1 MLPLEDSFQDI
12 LGKAQRGLKISNETL
27 ARESGVTPADY
38 ECLLGGD
45 FDEATARKVAP
56 VLKLDASRL
65 VALGKKEWHPG
76 VAKFPDGLAR
86 TNTQYDDM
94 TVNAYIV
101 WDPAT
106 KKAAIFDTGADCSPL
121 LEIIREKGLQ
131 PELILLTHTHGDHI
145 ADLSKLTKATGAS
158 VHGHKSEVSG
168 NAKPLEWGDTFALGG
183 LKIETRR
190 TSGHA
195 VGGTTYF
202 ITGLETPVAVVG
214 DAIFAGSMGGGA
226 ISYEDALRTNRE
238 SIFTLPDNTIL
249 CPGHGPLTTVGLE
262 KKHNP
267 FYPEF

>member
-1 MLPLEDSFQDI
+1 MIPLEDSYQDI
-12 LGKAQRGLKISNETL
+12 LGKAQRGLKISTGTL
-27 ARESGVTPADY
+27 THDAGIGQADY
-38 ECLLGGD
+38 EKVLEGN
-45 FDEATARKVAP
+45 FDEAIVRKAAP
-56 VLKLDASRL
+56 FLKLDADRL

-76 VAKFPDGLAR
+76 ITEFPDGLAR
-86 TNTQYDDM
+86 TNTQFEDM

-106 KKAAIFDTGADCSPL
+106 KKAAIFDTGADCEPL
-121 LEIIREKGLQ
+121 LKIISDKGLH
-131 PELILLTHTHGDHI
+131 PEYILLTHTHGDHI

-158 VHGHKSEVSG
+158 VHGPRSEVSG
-168 NAKPLEWGDTFALGG
+168 RAKPLDWGDTFPLGQ
-183 LKIETRR
+183 LIIETRQ

-202 ITGLETPVAVVG
+202 IPGLITPVAVVG

-226 ISYEDALRTNRE
+226 ISYEEALRTNRE
-238 SIFTLPDNTIL
+238 NIFTLPDATIL

-262 KKHNP
+262 KAHNP

>member
-1 MLPLEDSFQDI
+1 MIPLEDSFQDI
-12 LGKAQRGLKISNETL
+12 LGKAQRGLKLSTDTI
-27 ARESGVTPADY
+27 ARDAGVSEADFQKA
-38 ECLLGGD
+38 LDGH
-45 FDEATARKVAP
+45 FDEKTVAKVAP
-56 VLKLDASRL
+56 VLKLDAGRL

-76 VAKFPDGLAR
+76 TTQFPEGLAR
-86 TNTQYDDM
+86 TNTPFDDM

-106 KKAAIFDTGADCSPL
+106 KKAAIFDTGADCEPL
-121 LEIIREKGLQ
+121 LAIIREKGLH
-131 PELILLTHTHGDHI
+131 PEYILLTHTHADHI

-168 NAKPLEWGDTFALGG
+168 RAKPLEWGDKFPLGN
-183 LKIETRR
+183 LTIEARQ

-195 VGGTTYF
+195 IGGTTFF
-202 ITGLETPVAVVG
+202 ITGLKTPVAVVG

-226 ISYEDALRTNRE
+226 ISYADALRTNRAN
-238 SIFTLPDNTIL
+238 IFTLPDETVL